1 MATIAKRK
9 KRLALSRE
17 VKAFAKERGLEP
29 YLPAIVGV
37 FHRIFKDATKASV
50 AVDYDPEE
58 ANLRHLLF
66 RAVIAWQESTPAH
79 AARQAWYD
87 GTAAVCP
94 QRLLTDLRLA
104 IDQRP

>member
-1 MATIAKRK
+1 MATVAKRK
-9 KRLALSRE
+9 KKLVLSRE
-17 VKAFAKERGLEP
+17 VKAFAKERGLTP
-29 YLPAIVGV
+29 YLPDIVEV
-37 FHRIFKDATKASV
+37 FQRIFKDATKVSV
-50 AVDYDPEE
+50 EVDYDLEV

-66 RAVIAWQESTPAH
+66 RAVVAWHESMPAH